1 MWATGAVDNVSK
13 PEVVRALL
21 VNGANVN
28 AVDNNGWTA
37 LMFAA
42 GRGQADITH
51 LLMGRGADPNVKSK
65 EGETALMIATEGK
78 HEATAKVLK
87 EGRIAVGRK

>member
-1 MWATGAVDNVSK
+1 M
-13 PEVVRALL
+13 
-21 VNGANVN
+21 NGANVN

-42 GRGQADITH
+42 DRDQADITH

-87 EGRIAVGRK
+87 EGRIAVERK